1 MIISMIKD
9 LWWDL
14 AHGDGWDR
22 VLAFGTLVLILASV
36 VCVVA
41 MPVLLVQAHREREA
55 LLAEGCEV
63 VDHRSEFAGFMHVG
77 KSLVPRYRTIET
89 WSCPDGRRFER

>member
-63 VDHRSEFAGFMHVG
+63 VDHRREFAGFMHVG

>member
-63 VDHRSEFAGFMHVG
+63 VDRTKTRAGAG
-77 KSLVPRYRTIET
+77 
-89 WSCPDGRRFER
+89 